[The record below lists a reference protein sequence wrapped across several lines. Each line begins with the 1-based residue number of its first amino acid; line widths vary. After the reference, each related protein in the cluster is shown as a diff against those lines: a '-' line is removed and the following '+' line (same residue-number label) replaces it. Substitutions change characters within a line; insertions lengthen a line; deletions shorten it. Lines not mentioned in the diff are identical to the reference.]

1 MTGIIIH
8 PVHEA
13 LHKDKMKKQP
23 AIFLDRDD
31 TLNIDV
37 SYTYKVSD
45 FGWVRGA
52 PEALKLFSEVGL
64 DVFIVTNQ
72 GGIGRGLYAESDM
85 HRFNDHLIAEAA
97 ALGGHIKDIAF
108 CPHHPE
114 AVISTLRT
122 PCLCRKP
129 GHQMITRL
137 AEKWSVDLATS
148 VMIGDRD
155 SDVAAGRAAGCHAY
169 LFDGTDLNEL
179 AKQVVKQHFS
189 NLHVPACK

>member
-45 FGWVRGA
+45 FDWVRGA

-72 GGIGRGLYAESDM
+72 GGIGRGLFHEADM
-85 HRFNDHLIAEAA
+85 HAFNDKLCSDAA
-97 ALGGHIKDIAF
+97 QAGAPITDIAF
-108 CPHHPE
+108 CPHHPK
-114 AVISTLRT
+114 AITAALRRA
-122 PCLCRKP
+122 CDCRKP
-129 GHQMITRL
+129 AAGMIFRL
-137 AEKWSVDLATS
+137 AKKWHIDCARSLV
-148 VMIGDRD
+148 IGDRP
-155 SDVAAGRAAGCHAY
+155 SDVEAGTRAGCHSY
-169 LFDGTDLNEL
+169 LIDNEQRL
-179 AKQVVKQHFS
+179 DEVARRLLKM
-189 NLHVPACK
+189 LGILG